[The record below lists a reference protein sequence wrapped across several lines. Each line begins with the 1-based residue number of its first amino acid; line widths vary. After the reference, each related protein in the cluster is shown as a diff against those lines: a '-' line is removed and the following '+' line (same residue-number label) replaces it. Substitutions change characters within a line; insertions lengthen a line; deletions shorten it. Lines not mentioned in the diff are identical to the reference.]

1 MSRYVPGQW
10 NAICD
15 RCGFKF
21 KSGELKRDW
30 QGLMVCDKDYELRNQ
45 QDFIKV
51 KPEKAIPEW
60 VRPRPEDVF
69 LQPLQCTLEGM
80 QGVAG
85 QGVAGCSKAAF
96 VTPF

>member
-1 MSRYVPGQW
+1 MSRFFSGQW

-21 KSGELKRDW
+21 KSAELRKDW
-30 QGLMVCDKDYELRNQ
+30 QGLMVDEKCYEARHP
-45 QDFIKV
+45 QDLIKI

-69 LQPLQCTLEGM
+69 LVPLQCTLEGN
-80 QGVAG
+80 QGTAG
-85 QGVAGCSKAAF
+85 LGVAGCMIAGF
-96 VTPF
+96 VTSF